1 MTHVCCVGKMSKIEW
16 HTTPHIPWHTTP
28 HMLHFEIAT
37 ITSSHA
43 TLAQNHFNDFKGNS
57 P

>member
-28 HMLHFEIAT
+28 HMLHFEVAT